1 MQRHFSKQEK
11 FMDSMDSIIVWRD
24 KCMIKYVKPCQAL
37 GRLTFRLMS
46 VKSLNQQSLN
56 KVAPLPGSSPGPGCT
71 F

>member
-11 FMDSMDSIIVWRD
+11 FMDSIIVWRD

-46 VKSLNQQSLN
+46 VKSLNQ
-56 KVAPLPGSSPGPGCT
+56 
-71 F
+71 